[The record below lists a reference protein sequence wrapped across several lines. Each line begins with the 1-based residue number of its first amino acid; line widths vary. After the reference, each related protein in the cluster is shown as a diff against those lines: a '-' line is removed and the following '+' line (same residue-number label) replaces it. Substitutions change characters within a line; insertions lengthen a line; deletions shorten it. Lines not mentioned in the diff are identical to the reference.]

1 MGRKVKIAATGAA
14 LLLTVLTPF
23 AAKAQNSPAPSPEN
37 LPAKPEPVSKPYNSP
52 QTGPY
57 EYSKRNPTPTVTPTE
72 PIETVSTPIATEL
85 DPHNSSG
92 NESRQET
99 LPLGQKRIRV
109 FTEEVIAPVTVLN
122 SRGEL
127 VLDLEQK
134 DFHVFDNSVEQKI
147 DHWDLGG
154 DSLAVALVIETS
166 AHIQMMAP
174 VIRGMGSI
182 FTETVMA
189 LNGEAAVITYDST
202 VDVRQPFTTD
212 HDAIE
217 RAIAN
222 VTFDV
227 PQMRLYDA
235 MGKAVE
241 LLTSQPT
248 NFRRVML
255 IVGESQDITSAL
267 KLNLVLRDAQLAN
280 ISIYAVGPSSTT
292 ADLRFGR
299 GAFGGDNMPAIV
311 LPKPLPSIST
321 TAPGTDPEG
330 RPIFDLGTPAMWL
343 ITRGINEIKNHQ
355 LELAVAAT
363 GGVHYRAL
371 RDSTIRSALDQ
382 IGSELHA
389 QYVIAY
395 MPTSGR
401 TAGFHTITVT
411 VARPNLKVRSR
422 PGYFVPALP
431 DRTVSGAD
439 SPPASPPQ
447 P

>member
-72 PIETVSTPIATEL
+72 PIETVPTPIATEL

-154 DSLAVALVIETS
+154 DPLAVALVIETS

-217 RAIAN
+217 RAIAH

-241 LLTSQPT
+241 LLTSQPP

-255 IVGESQDITSAL
+255 IVGESQDITLS
-267 KLNLVLRDAQLAN
+267 
-280 ISIYAVGPSSTT
+280 
-292 ADLRFGR
+292 
-299 GAFGGDNMPAIV
+299 
-311 LPKPLPSIST
+311 
-321 TAPGTDPEG
+321 
-330 RPIFDLGTPAMWL
+330 L
-343 ITRGINEIKNHQ
+343 IHI
-355 LELAVAAT
+355 
-363 GGVHYRAL
+363 
-371 RDSTIRSALDQ
+371 
-382 IGSELHA
+382 
-389 QYVIAY
+389 
-395 MPTSGR
+395 
-401 TAGFHTITVT
+401 
-411 VARPNLKVRSR
+411 
-422 PGYFVPALP
+422 
-431 DRTVSGAD
+431 
-439 SPPASPPQ
+439 
-447 P
+447 